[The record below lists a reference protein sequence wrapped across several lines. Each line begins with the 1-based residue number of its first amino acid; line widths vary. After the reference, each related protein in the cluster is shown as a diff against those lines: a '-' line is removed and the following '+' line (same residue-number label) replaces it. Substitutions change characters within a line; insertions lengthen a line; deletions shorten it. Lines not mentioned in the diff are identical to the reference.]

1 MNARTAAKRPEI
13 PVTAPNVMAG
23 AKSKWTMRQ
32 YLVPTRSLDNSTRPN
47 ENLTLR
53 TSNVSHPCESQR
65 LGTTLYLSCSKC

>member
-32 YLVPTRSLDNSTRPN
+32 YLVPTRSLDNSHSAERKPHSPHFQCIPP
-47 ENLTLR
+47 LR
-53 TSNVSHPCESQR
+53 VAEARYHPVP
-65 LGTTLYLSCSKC
+65 LLF